1 MSQKGTVLVTGAS
14 GYIAS
19 HVIRELLQRGYKVIG
34 TVRSLANQTKY
45 AFLYE
50 FSHAKENLE
59 LREADLLDS
68 NSWDAAL
75 NGV

>member
-19 HVIRELLQRGYKVIG
+19 HVINELLSRGYHVIG
-34 TVRSLANQTKY
+34 TVRSVANKDKY

-50 FSHAKENLE
+50 FPHAKEHLE
-59 LREADLLDS
+59 LREADLLDPT
-68 NSWDAAL
+68 SWDKAL
-75 NGV
+75 

>member
-19 HVIRELLQRGYKVIG
+19 HVIKELLERGYHVIG
-34 TVRSLANQTKY
+34 TVRSVANKDKY

-50 FSHAKENLE
+50 LPHAKEHL
-59 LREADLLDS
+59 
-68 NSWDAAL
+68 
-75 NGV
+75 